1 MRNFKEFANVLL
13 DAHMKEANKV
23 VLSFMFFF
31 FLKVKR
37 FIVTKSLLQNL
48 LYAPTTI
55 IHVCYFIMGIKIL
68 DFYTHLFVLC
78 FTLL

>member
-1 MRNFKEFANVLL
+1 
-13 DAHMKEANKV
+13 MKEANKV
-23 VLSFMFFF
+23 VLSFILFFQ
-31 FLKVKR
+31 KVIR

-55 IHVCYFIMGIKIL
+55 IHVWFFIMGIKIL
-68 DFYTHLFVLC
+68 DFYTLLFVLC